1 MLASAFVISGLTSF
15 ADLGASQLGYAAGGL
30 KTIGITD
37 PSVAAACFWIAKTLE
52 ALGGLLLA
60 GAPLLSLLGVSSERA
75 AEKLGA
81 AMLLVFIAAV
91 TPCLH
96 PPSGDVQQF
105 LKVRRAARRAS
116 GSPRRA
122 STSRRDSAPS
132 PLSGAR
138 SLPLSRLTL
147 ALQTA
152 LARWSCSSAVCCTS
166 SPTTRR
172 RRPPTRRRGS
182 KRRRAARA
190 AVCAGQREARGTWMS
205 ATQWGQRVC
214 YACVCYAFSSS
225 LWPAPLERRRAPVNI
240 TPFSASGVE
249 ACLILKP
256 RSRVSS
262 A

>member
-166 SPTTRR
+166 LPTTRR

-182 KRRRAARA
+182 KRRASGASGGLRGAARGARYLDECNSVGA
-190 AVCAGQREARGTWMS
+190 ARVLCFLFESLAG
-205 ATQWGQRVC
+205 ATGV
-214 YACVCYAFSSS
+214 AA
-225 LWPAPLERRRAPVNI
+225 
-240 TPFSASGVE
+240 SASQHNLVLCE
-249 ACLILKP
+249 LACLILKP